1 MLYLIS
7 DASQPVIF
15 SSAGNLTNE
24 NLFLHPNRTMD
35 SYELIS
41 VMKGTLHIQSGARRY
56 SLMPGQFVLLFPGE
70 CHFGT
75 QPSAGEL
82 SFYWMHFYFHEK
94 DSAVLTEAQAAPFF
108 QSIQSKEQTHYILP
122 ETGTLTAGSQVNI
135 LFAQL
140 LDLSKRFGRLSF
152 QQCCYAQSTLL
163 LELTNEYFFR
173 NNPQRHTPKL
183 PLNISALMEW
193 LQLNYDTTLS
203 VADIALKF
211 GYHPSY
217 LTSVFKHYSGYTI
230 TEYLNR
236 QRIYVAKNLLT
247 STPKLTIAQISRQV
261 GIEDEKY
268 FMRLFKRYEG
278 VTAAAYRKAF
288 AQKEKNRI

>member
-24 NLFLHPNRTMD
+24 NLFLHPKRTMD

-41 VMKGTLHIQSGARRY
+41 VMKGTLHIQSGTHSY
-56 SLMPGQFVLLFPGE
+56 SLVPGQFVILFPGE

-75 QPSAGEL
+75 QPSDGEL
-82 SFYWMHFYFHEK
+82 SFYWTHFYFHKE
-94 DSAVLTEAQAAPFF
+94 DCAIYTEPQAAPFF
-108 QSIQSKEQTHYILP
+108 QSKGQTHYILP

-140 LDLSKRFGRLSF
+140 LDLSKRLGSLSF
-152 QQCCYAQSTLL
+152 RQCCYAQSTLL
-163 LELTNEYFFR
+163 LELTNEYLFR
-173 NNPQRHTPKL
+173 NNLMQHDTKF
-183 PLNISALMEW
+183 PLNISSLMEW
-193 LQLNYDTTLS
+193 LQLNYDTALS

-217 LTSVFKHYSGYTI
+217 LTSVFKRYSGYTI

-236 QRIYVAKNLLT
+236 QRIDVAKNLLT

-261 GIEDEKY
+261 GIDDEKY

-278 VTAAAYRKAF
+278 VTATAYRKAF
-288 AQKEKNRI
+288 AQKERNRI